1 MDMKSAAANTKSDRE
16 RKSDAHEKVFRI
28 LVIGENGSGESFSFL

>member
-1 MDMKSAAANTKSDRE
+1 MDMESTAANTKSDRDRE
-16 RKSDAHEKVFRI
+16 SDAHGKVFRI